1 MHKVILVGIQTL
13 LGMIL
18 GITCFYLGLINL
30 VTIIIFIAM
39 ISTLIATKYKIAP
52 IVFLLT
58 YLCLFIYFILTFKIG
73 PFF

>member
-1 MHKVILVGIQTL
+1 MNKGLQVGFQIL
-13 LGMIL
+13 LGMLL

-52 IVFLLT
+52 IAFILS
-58 YLCLFIYFILTFKIG
+58 YLCLFIYFILTFKIE